1 MWTWLD
7 DIPYHIFILFTIFAL
22 LAPFRPMPHVMEKLI
37 MLKKRELRRPIDI
50 FDLFYHLIPLIF
62 LIVRI
67 YRDFFREN

>member
-1 MWTWLD
+1 MWAWLD

-62 LIVRI
+62 LIVRM
-67 YRDFFREN
+67 YRDFFKVN